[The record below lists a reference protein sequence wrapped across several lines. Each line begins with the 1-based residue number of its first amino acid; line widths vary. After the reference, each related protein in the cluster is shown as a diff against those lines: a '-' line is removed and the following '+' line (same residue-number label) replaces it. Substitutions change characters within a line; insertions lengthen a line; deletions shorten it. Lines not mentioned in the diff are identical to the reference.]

1 LSLEHFLNT
10 VNPYLALAA
19 AAVNILFVA
28 FVLLRITR
36 STASVVFS
44 VLCLAVLEWNV
55 GRFMLHATGQEGWF
69 SFSLIA
75 SAMIPVLGFHFIV
88 LMLYPARRTSP
99 WTVAAYVPAVGL
111 ALVSL
116 LAMFDAGL
124 ERLARG
130 PTWDIFYFVCVAPF
144 FAAAVV
150 MLFLVYSRARSPEE
164 KSRLRYML
172 VAGIVGV
179 VTLVSDHVQ
188 SFGVPAPTLGH
199 LGSLLYPSILFAGI
213 KKHRTS
219 FDVLA
224 RMQRKLE
231 NFQEV
236 SAAIAHE
243 IRNPL
248 SSIKGAAGLLSRK
261 AEGADG
267 EYLSLIR
274 EEAERLDSMLLNFQM
289 FTKDVSLEKE
299 PVRIDELIRRTVQ
312 LAELDPTLSRIS
324 LELGAGG
331 CTVRGD
337 TSHLKQV
344 FINLL
349 KNASEA
355 GGTDGRITIRSDF
368 SPQWVAVSFTDT
380 GPGIEPSVLP
390 QMFKPFFTTKAGGTG
405 MGLSVCQKI
414 IEAHGGR
421 IEARNVSPRG
431 AEFSIL
437 LPKMEG

>member
-1 LSLEHFLNT
+1 
-10 VNPYLALAA
+10 VNPYLALGAV
-19 AAVNILFVA
+19 AVNVLFVA
-28 FVLLRITR
+28 FVLLRINRT
-36 STASVVFS
+36 TASVVFS
-44 VLCLAVLEWNV
+44 ILCLAVVEWNI
-55 GRFMLHATGQEGWF
+55 GRFMLSATGQERWF
-69 SFSLIA
+69 SFSLIG
-75 SAMIPVLGFHFIV
+75 SALIPVLGFHFIV

-111 ALVSL
+111 ALGSL

-124 ERLARG
+124 EDLARG
-130 PTWDIFYFVCVAPF
+130 PAWDIFYFACVAPF
-144 FAAAVV
+144 FAAAIVL
-150 MLFLVYSRARSPEE
+150 LFSASSRARSPEE

-179 VTLVSDHVQ
+179 VTLVSDHIQ

-213 KKHRTS
+213 IKHRTV

-231 NFQEV
+231 TFQEV

-261 AEGADG
+261 AEGTGGIPGG
-267 EYLSLIR
+267 EYLRLIC
-274 EEAERLDSMLLNFQM
+274 EEAERLDTMLLNFQM
-289 FTKDVSLEKE
+289 FTKEISLEKG

-312 LAELDPTLSRIS
+312 LAELDPMLSRIS
-324 LELGAGG
+324 LELGAGE
-331 CTVRGD
+331 CTVQGD
-337 TSHLKQV
+337 ASHLKQV

-355 GGTDGRITIRSDF
+355 SGTDGRITIRSGF
-368 SPQWVAVSFTDT
+368 SPQWVTVSFTDT
-380 GPGIEPSVLP
+380 GSGIEPAALP
-390 QMFKPFFTTKAGGTG
+390 QIFKPFFTTKAGGTG

-421 IEARNVSPRG
+421 IEASNASPRG

-437 LPKMEG
+437 LPKAEG